1 MAELFAHHDYKNLR
15 RRMVETQLIPRGINQ
30 PRLLEAFLKVPR
42 HRFVE
47 PALER
52 RAYDD
57 NPLPIGNGQTISQPY
72 MVALMTQALNLK
84 GTERVLEIGTGSGYQ
99 AAILAELASQVFSVE
114 RLERLAR
121 RARQI
126 LDELK
131 YHNVAIKIGDGTLG
145 WAEHAPYDAIIVTAG
160 APQIPKAY
168 WEQLAEGGRL
178 AIPVGDSYGQTLKVI
193 VKQDGKPKETD
204 YGGCVFVPLVG
215 KYGWNLEGRDV

>member
-1 MAELFAHHDYKNLR
+1 MSEFLPNHDYRNLR
-15 RRMVETQLIPRGINQ
+15 RQMVESQLIPRGIND
-30 PRLLEAFLKVPR
+30 PRVIEAFLKVPR

-52 RAYDD
+52 SAYDD
-57 NPLPIGNGQTISQPY
+57 NPLPIGGWQTISQPY
-72 MVALMTQALNLK
+72 MVALMTQALKLR

-99 AAILAELASQVFSVE
+99 AAILAELAAQVFTVE
-114 RLERLAR
+114 RIEKLAR

-131 YHNVAIKIGDGTLG
+131 YHNIAVKIGDGTLG
-145 WAEHAPYDAIIVTAG
+145 WAEHAPYDGIIVTAG
-160 APQIPKAY
+160 APQIPKTY
-168 WEQLAEGGRL
+168 WDQLAEGGRL
-178 AIPVGDSYGQTLKVI
+178 AIPVGDSFTQTLKVI

-215 KYGWNLEGRDV
+215 KYGWRLEER